1 MLTQPSRS
9 RRQTRSLVL
18 PVRATRLSLLQREAG
33 GRADNERTV
42 PLKSSWP
49 SVKPSI
55 TQALMRP
62 LDPENCSRNGA
73 GSWGG
78 GQSPQP
84 ASSSSHPG
92 SCFLATRPCVSGRWY
107 VGQMGLPQGAACT

>member
-9 RRQTRSLVL
+9 RRKTPSLVL
-18 PVRATRLSLLQREAG
+18 PVRATRLSLLQRETG
-33 GRADNERTV
+33 GRADNEQTV
-42 PLKSSWP
+42 PLTSWLP
-49 SVKPSI
+49 VKPSI

-62 LDPENCSRNGA
+62 LDPQNCSRNRV

-78 GQSPQP
+78 EQSPQP

-92 SCFLATRPCVSGRWY
+92 SCFLTQDPVHLG
-107 VGQMGLPQGAACT
+107 GGM

>member
-9 RRQTRSLVL
+9 RRKTPSLVL

-33 GRADNERTV
+33 GRADNEQTV
-42 PLKSSWP
+42 SLTSSWP
-49 SVKPSI
+49 AVKPSI

-62 LDPENCSRNGA
+62 LDPQNCSRNRV

-78 GQSPQP
+78 E
-84 ASSSSHPG
+84 
-92 SCFLATRPCVSGRWY
+92 
-107 VGQMGLPQGAACT
+107 